1 VELRLQNADGND
13 LMPIVLHTFQC
24 LLPAYVTPQSAI
36 HDWLAHAHAAAQ
48 TGSEQAPAAARLRRA
63 FDRFG
68 CDPERIARRF
78 HALEDFTHQD
88 WARMRIFNLTDHPEG
103 RGLAAR
109 MDCFAEVTSQV
120 FASLYADEAV
130 APEHLIHVTCTGY
143 VAPSAAQRLV
153 ASKGWLTTVVT
164 HAYHM
169 GCYAAFP
176 AIRQAVGFLLADGAA
191 GRADVVHT
199 ELCTLHL
206 NPALHDPEQLVIQSL
221 FADGFARYTVATQA
235 PERPHFELVAMREE
249 LLPDSSEAMTWRCA
263 DWGFHMTLARDVPQ
277 RLAQALPGF
286 VAQLAAKAGCTEADV
301 RRARFAIHPGGP
313 KIIEQVQAALEL
325 EDAQVEASRRVLRA
339 YGNMSSATLPYVW
352 AEMLADDTV
361 ADGTLVVSLAFGPG
375 LTLCGNLL
383 VKRLST
389 PATTDGSQR

>member
-1 VELRLQNADGND
+1 
-13 LMPIVLHTFQC
+13 MPFFLHRFQC
-24 LLPAYVTPQSAI
+24 LLPSYVTPQAVI
-36 HDWLAHAHAAAQ
+36 HDWLVQAHALLQ
-48 TGSEQAPAAARLRRA
+48 TDDEQGLVVARLRRA

-68 CDPERIARRF
+68 CDPTRIAQRF

-88 WARMRIFNLTDHPEG
+88 WGRMRIFNLMTRPEG
-103 RGLAAR
+103 LGLSAR
-109 MDCFAEVTSQV
+109 MAYFAEVTSEV
-120 FASLYADEAV
+120 FAALYADEIV

-153 ASKGWLTTVVT
+153 ASKHWLTTVVT

-176 AIRQAVGFLLADGAA
+176 AIRQAVGFLRSDDAVRRCDI
-191 GRADVVHT
+191 VHT

-221 FADGFARYTVATQA
+221 FADGFVRYTVETQA
-235 PERPHFELVAMREE
+235 PDHLHFEVVAMREE
-249 LLPDSSEAMTWRCA
+249 LLPDSSAAMTWQCA

-277 RLAQALPGF
+277 RLAQALPSF
-286 VAQLAAKAGCTEADV
+286 VAQLAAKAGYAGDDL
-301 RRARFAIHPGGP
+301 RHARFAIHPGGP

-325 EDAQVEASRRVLRA
+325 DDVQVSASRYVLRT

-352 AEMLADDTV
+352 AELLADNKV
-361 ADGTLVVSLAFGPG
+361 ADGTPVVSLAFGPG
-375 LTLCGNLL
+375 LTLCGNFL
-383 VKRLST
+383 VKRS
-389 PATTDGSQR
+389 AGQVTTARN

>member
-1 VELRLQNADGND
+1 VSFGSQKLAGND
-13 LMPIVLHTFQC
+13 LMPIFLHTFRC
-24 LLPAYVTPQSAI
+24 LLPAHSTPQAAI
-36 HDWLAHAHAAAQ
+36 HDWLALAHAIAQNRNEPAVAAV
-48 TGSEQAPAAARLRRA
+48 RLRRA
-63 FDRFG
+63 LDRFG
-68 CDPERIARRF
+68 CDPEQIARRF

-103 RGLAAR
+103 QGLSAR
-109 MDCFAEVTSQV
+109 MAYFAEVTSDV
-120 FASLYADEAV
+120 FATLYNDEAV
-130 APEHLIHVTCTGY
+130 PPDHLIHVTCTGY
-143 VAPSAAQRLV
+143 VAPSAAQRLA

-221 FADGFARYTVATQA
+221 FADGFVRYTVATQA
-235 PERPHFELVAMREE
+235 PDGPHFELVAMREE
-249 LLPDSSEAMTWRCA
+249 LLPNSSEAMTWQCA
-263 DWGFHMTLARDVPQ
+263 DRGFHMTLARDVPQ

-286 VAQLAAKAGCTEADV
+286 VAQLAAKAGYTEAEA

-352 AEMLADDTV
+352 RELLADDTV
-361 ADGTLVVSLAFGPG
+361 ADGAPVVSLAFGPG

-383 VKRLST
+383 VKHWPKST
-389 PATTDGSQR
+389 TVAGNQC